1 MRKRLF
7 TVILGI
13 VCLFMVASVL
23 PVTTFAADK
32 TLRWRMPVLYPR
44 GTAFTQIYHGFCED
58 VKVMSGGRLIID
70 DIYDGEGVP
79 ATEIFSAVKSGLAEM
94 GAPYMALHAGELPA
108 GIIELILPG
117 GPSNFD
123 ELRSLFSNKE
133 WIETLEKAYAKHGV
147 YRLGEYF
154 QGDTYMLTKK
164 PIKSLDDLKKK
175 KFRAPAAYGKMMR
188 HLGASPV
195 VTAFSEVYT
204 SLATGV
210 VDGIAGNPFVD
221 LRDGKWFEV
230 AKYLYPLTITG
241 TQVAPIIVNMERW
254 NKLPDDLKA
263 ILKVACYKT
272 GGIMRVNTL
281 LWGKDAYAEMVK
293 AGVKWSPQPSQAD
306 VKRWNEAAQSV
317 WPEYAAKDEYSKKL
331 ISIQDTLLKKMRY

>member
-1 MRKRLF
+1 MSKKLSAI
-7 TVILGI
+7 VIGI
-13 VCLFMVASVL
+13 VCVFLIATLFPA
-23 PVTTFAADK
+23 VTSAAGK

-58 VKVMSGGRLIID
+58 VNVMSGGRLVIE

-117 GPSNFD
+117 GPANFD
-123 ELRSLFSNKE
+123 ELRALFTDPE
-133 WIETLEKAYAKHGV
+133 WVGTLEKAYAKHGI

-164 PIKSLDDLKKK
+164 PINSLDDLKKM
-175 KFRAPAAYGKMMR
+175 KFRAPAAYGKMVR
-188 HLGASPV
+188 YLGASPV

-210 VDGIAGNPFVD
+210 VDGAAGNPFVD
-221 LRDGKWFEV
+221 LRDGKWYEV

-241 TQVAPIIVNMERW
+241 TQVAPIIVNMDRW
-254 NKLPDDLKA
+254 NELPDDLKA
-263 ILKVACYKT
+263 ILKIACYKT
-272 GGIMRVNTL
+272 GGIMRVKTL
-281 LWGKDAYAEMVK
+281 LWGKEAYDEMGK
-293 AGVKWSPQPSQAD
+293 AGVKWSPQPSQTD
-306 VKRWNEAAQSV
+306 VKRWNEAARSV
-317 WPEYAAKDEYSKKL
+317 WPEYAAKDELSKEL
-331 ISIQDTLLKKMRY
+331 IGIQEAFLKKMRH